1 MYLVQIIEKYKLSED
16 NLEEVYDM
24 VCKHLE
30 EVELTK
36 ITLEK
41 LIWRKKHEKTNK
53 EEAQIQ
59 MSEKNT

>member
-24 VCKHLE
+24 VCKHFE

-41 LIWRKKHEKTNK
+41 LICKKKHEKSHK
-53 EEAQIQ
+53 EEA
-59 MSEKNT
+59 

>member
-53 EEAQIQ
+53 EEA
-59 MSEKNT
+59 